1 MPRSASRRTALF
13 TGLALG
19 LALAAPM
26 ARAAQ
31 ADPAAVKIDA
41 FDKALIETMK
51 AGPPL
56 GAQGRYRKLLPV
68 VEATFDLPL
77 MTRVAVGASW
87 TAMPEA
93 DQKALVKGFTR
104 LTAANYAHNFSSFSG
119 ERFEIDPNVQTRGP
133 DKIVQTR
140 LIPAHDAPVSLAYR
154 MRQSG
159 GDWKV
164 IDVFYGAIS
173 QLTTRRS
180 DFAAPLAAGG
190 AKGLLAHLDT
200 VSDNLLR

>member
-13 TGLALG
+13 AGLALG
-19 LALAAPM
+19 LALAAPI

-51 AGPPL
+51 AGPSL

-77 MTRVAVGASW
+77 MTRVAVGARQQSFPL
-87 TAMPEA
+87 MLRQPVN
-93 DQKALVKGFTR
+93 LVLYLDAR
-104 LTAANYAHNFSSFSG
+104 L
-119 ERFEIDPNVQTRGP
+119 IDPNVQTRGP

-190 AKGLLAHLDT
+190 AKGLLAHLDA
-200 VSDNLLR
+200 VSDNLLK

>member
-1 MPRSASRRTALF
+1 MPPKASRRTALF
-13 TGLALG
+13 AGLSLALV
-19 LALAAPM
+19 LAAPM
-26 ARAAQ
+26 ARGAP
-31 ADPAAVKIDA
+31 ADPAAARIEA
-41 FDKALIETMK
+41 FDNALIETMK
-51 AGPPL
+51 AGPSL

-77 MTRVAVGASW
+77 MTRVAVGAPW
-87 TAMPEA
+87 TTMSDA

-119 ERFEIDPNVQTRGP
+119 ERFELDPNVQTRGP

-154 MRQSG
+154 MRQSA

-190 AKGLLAHLDT
+190 AKGLLAHLDA
-200 VSDNLLR
+200 VSDNLLK